1 MYTSLISTDELA
13 RQLSDPALVLVDCR
27 HNLSDVDAGQRAYGA
42 SHLPGARFMH
52 MDRDLSGERTG
63 GNGRHPLPDVA
74 ALSGSL
80 SRAGIDAS
88 KQVVAY
94 DQNNGMWASRLW
106 WLLHWLGHDAAAVLD
121 GGIDKWIAE
130 GRPITADRPSVQSA
144 RFVAMTPRP
153 VISSADILRGFVE
166 PADDNRRARSG
177 AFSRRYRAARSGCR
191 AYSWRDQSAL
201 RRQPD
206 AAANIQAG
214 RVAARR
220 IRCATR
226 GRAFVVGRA
235 SMRLGRDGVPQPAG
249 HGGRRAAGLAA
260 LSWLV
265 ERVGRRSGASSR
277 AWHLGPVQALIHD
290 QRRRT
295 SGRLAST
302 R

>member
-153 VISSADILRGFVE
+153 VISSADILRGLSNHSSNPLTIIDARAPERFRGDIE
-166 PADDNRRARSG
+166 PLD
-177 AFSRRYRAARSGCR
+177 
-191 AYSWRDQSAL
+191 
-201 RRQPD
+201 P
-206 AAANIQAG
+206 
-214 RVAARR
+214 V
-220 IRCATR
+220 
-226 GRAFVVGRA
+226 
-235 SMRLGRDGVPQPAG
+235 AG
-249 HGGRRAAGLAA
+249 HIPGAINRPYGANLTPQQTFKPAELLRAEFDAQLGGAPLSSVVHQCGSGVTACHNMLAMAVAGLPGSR
-260 LSWLV
+260 LYPGSWSEWV
-265 ERVGRRSGASSR
+265 ADPTR
-277 AWHLGPVQALIHD
+277 PVA
-290 QRRRT
+290 RG
-295 SGRLAST
+295 S
-302 R
+302 

>member
-153 VISSADILRGFVE
+153 VISSADILRGLSNHSSNPLTIIDARAPERFRGDIE
-166 PADDNRRARSG
+166 PLD
-177 AFSRRYRAARSGCR
+177 
-191 AYSWRDQSAL
+191 
-201 RRQPD
+201 P
-206 AAANIQAG
+206 
-214 RVAARR
+214 V
-220 IRCATR
+220 
-226 GRAFVVGRA
+226 
-235 SMRLGRDGVPQPAG
+235 AG
-249 HGGRRAAGLAA
+249 HIPGAINRPYGANLTPQQTFKPAELLRAEFDAQLGGAPLSSVVHQCGSGVTACHNLLAMAVAGLPGSR
-260 LSWLV
+260 LYPGSWSEWV
-265 ERVGRRSGASSR
+265 ADPTR
-277 AWHLGPVQALIHD
+277 PVA
-290 QRRRT
+290 RG
-295 SGRLAST
+295 S
-302 R
+302 

>member
-52 MDRDLSGERTG
+52 MDRELSGERTG

-130 GRPITADRPSVQSA
+130 GRPTTADPPSVRPA

-153 VISSADILRGFVE
+153 VVSSADILRDLSNHSSNPLTIIDARAPERFRGDIE
-166 PADDNRRARSG
+166 PLD
-177 AFSRRYRAARSGCR
+177 
-191 AYSWRDQSAL
+191 
-201 RRQPD
+201 P
-206 AAANIQAG
+206 
-214 RVAARR
+214 V
-220 IRCATR
+220 
-226 GRAFVVGRA
+226 
-235 SMRLGRDGVPQPAG
+235 AG
-249 HGGRRAAGLAA
+249 HIPGAINRPYGANLTPQQTFKPAELLRAEFEAQLGGAPLSSVVHQCGSGVTACHNLLAMAVAGLPGSR
-260 LSWLV
+260 LYPGSWSEWV
-265 ERVGRRSGASSR
+265 ADPTR
-277 AWHLGPVQALIHD
+277 PVA
-290 QRRRT
+290 RG
-295 SGRLAST
+295 S
-302 R
+302 